1 MRGSVNPVP
10 ERRWRL
16 SQNPPRAAPPSGP
29 DPVAM
34 SNSRKPLVAAAGA
47 IAALS
52 LIALAAP
59 RAKVTN
65 KAPTASISSPS
76 AGTQA
81 PLGTALAIAANAAD
95 SDGQVVRVDFYAGK
109 TLVGSDT
116 TAPYALAWT
125 PGKTGSY
132 SLKAVAVDN
141 AGAKGSS
148 VLVGISVVAAAD
160 TVAPAIPAGLGIGA
174 AGSASVSLQWQAS
187 FDNAGG
193 SGLAGYDVFR
203 NGVLVGSTAS
213 LAYTDSALNPASSYT
228 YAVRARDNAGNVS
241 SQSAPVVAST
251 LPAST
256 GGKRVVG
263 YFTQWGIYSTGY
275 TVKSLDT
282 SGTASKLTH
291 LAYAFGNVRNNRC
304 EVGVLKSIDP
314 STGEGGD
321 AYADYSR
328 TYTAAESVDG
338 VADVWGAP
346 LRGHW
351 NQLRKLKARHPNLKV
366 TISLGGW
373 NWSRGFAS
381 AARPENRQAFVASCI
396 DAYIRGNLPAF
407 DYAGG
412 AGAAAGVFDG
422 FDIDWEFPAACGL
435 TCGTAEDTA
444 NFTALL
450 AEFRRQLDAVRPGLQ
465 LTVAVGAG
473 IDKIRVTQPD
483 LYHPYVDAINLM
495 AYDFHGAWENRTNFH
510 SALFDSPN
518 DPSSGDAAQYNAND
532 AVQALL
538 ARGVPAAKIN
548 LGMASYG
555 RGWTNVGSSNN
566 GLYQSGT
573 VASGS
578 LEPGIERYAV
588 LKALGWPAYRDSN
601 AMARWIFNGNT
612 FWSFDDP
619 ATIADKMSYV
629 QAQGLGGAFLWDFSG
644 DDAQGS
650 LLAAI
655 KAGA

>member
-1 MRGSVNPVP
+1 
-10 ERRWRL
+10 
-16 SQNPPRAAPPSGP
+16 
-29 DPVAM
+29 M
-34 SNSRKPLVAAAGA
+34 SKSRKSLAVAGA

-52 LIALAAP
+52 LLALAAP
-59 RAKVTN
+59 KVSN
-65 KAPTASISSPS
+65 KAPSASITSPAASSRFPVGS
-76 AGTQA
+76 GVT
-81 PLGTALAIAANAAD
+81 IAASAVD

-109 TLVGSDT
+109 SLLGSDA
-116 TAPYALAWT
+116 TAPYAFAWT

-141 AGAKGSS
+141 KGAKGNSA
-148 VLVGISVVAAAD
+148 LVGISVDAASD
-160 TVAPAIPAGLGIGA
+160 TVAPAIPTGLAVANSGT
-174 AGSASVSLQWQAS
+174 ASITLQWQAS
-187 FDNAGG
+187 LDNAGG
-193 SGLAGYDVFR
+193 SGIAGYDVYR
-203 NGVLVGSTAS
+203 NGALVGAAAGLS
-213 LAYTDSALNPASSYT
+213 YTDSALGPATSYT
-228 YAVRARDNAGNVS
+228 YAIRARDNAGNVS
-241 SQSAPVVAST
+241 AQSPSVVAST
-251 LPAST
+251 LPVSAS
-256 GGKRVVG
+256 GKRVLG

-275 TVKSLDT
+275 TAKQLDA
-282 SGTASKLTH
+282 SGGAARLTH

-304 EVGVLKSIDP
+304 ETGVLKANDP
-314 STGEGGD
+314 ATGEGGD

-351 NQLRKLKARHPNLKV
+351 NQLRKLKAKHPNLKV
-366 TISLGGW
+366 LISLGGW

-422 FDIDWEFPAACGL
+422 FDIDWEYPAACGL
-435 TCGTAEDTA
+435 TCGGAEDTA

-450 AEFRRQLDAVRPGLQ
+450 AEFRRQLDAIRPGLQ
-465 LTVAVGAG
+465 LTVAIGAG
-473 IDKIRVTQPD
+473 VDKIRVTQPD
-483 LYHPYVDAINLM
+483 QYHPYVDAINLM
-495 AYDFHGAWENRTNFH
+495 AYDFHGGWENRTNFH

-518 DPSSGDAAQYNAND
+518 DPSTGDAAQYNSND
-532 AVQALL
+532 AVLALL
-538 ARGVPAAKIN
+538 ARGVPAGKIN

-555 RGWTNVGSSNN
+555 RGWTNVGAANN

-573 VASGS
+573 AASGS

-588 LKALGWPAYRDSN
+588 LKALGWPSYRDS
-601 AMARWIFNGNT
+601 ASMARWIFNGNT

-619 ATIADKMSYV
+619 STIADKMNYV
-629 QAQGLGGAFLWDFSG
+629 QVQGLGGAFLWDFSG

>member
-1 MRGSVNPVP
+1 
-10 ERRWRL
+10 
-16 SQNPPRAAPPSGP
+16 
-29 DPVAM
+29 M
-34 SNSRKPLVAAAGA
+34 SKSRKSLAVAGA
-47 IAALS
+47 IATLS
-52 LIALAAP
+52 LLVLAAP
-59 RAKVTN
+59 KVSN
-65 KAPTASISSPS
+65 KTPTASITSPAAS
-76 AGTQA
+76 TRFPMGS
-81 PLGTALAIAANAAD
+81 GVAIAANAAD

-109 TLVGSDT
+109 TLLGSDA
-116 TAPYALAWT
+116 TAPYAFAWT

-132 SLKAVAVDN
+132 SLKAVAVDDK
-141 AGAKGSS
+141 GAKGNSA
-148 VLVGISVVAAAD
+148 LVSISVDAASD
-160 TVAPAIPAGLGIGA
+160 TVAPAIPTGLA
-174 AGSASVSLQWQAS
+174 AANSGTASITLQWQAS
-187 FDNAGG
+187 IDNAGG
-193 SGLAGYDVFR
+193 SGVAGYDVYR
-203 NGVLVGSTAS
+203 DGALVGAAAGLS
-213 LAYTDSALNPASSYT
+213 YTDSALSAATSYT
-228 YAVRARDNAGNVS
+228 YAIRARDNAGNVS
-241 SQSAPVVAST
+241 AQSPSVVAST
-251 LPAST
+251 LPASAS
-256 GGKRVVG
+256 GKRVLG

-275 TVKSLDT
+275 TAKQLDA
-282 SGTASKLTH
+282 SGGAAKLTH

-304 EVGVLKSIDP
+304 ETGVLKANDP
-314 STGEGGD
+314 ATGEGGD

-351 NQLRKLKARHPNLKV
+351 NQLRKLKAKHPNLKV
-366 TISLGGW
+366 LISLGGW

-422 FDIDWEFPAACGL
+422 FDIDWEYPAACGL
-435 TCGTAEDTA
+435 TCGGAEDTA

-450 AEFRRQLDAVRPGLQ
+450 AEFRRQLDAIRPGLQ

-495 AYDFHGAWENRTNFH
+495 AYDFHGGWENRTNFH

-518 DPSSGDAAQYNAND
+518 DPSTGDAAQYNSND
-532 AVQALL
+532 AVLALL
-538 ARGVPAAKIN
+538 ARGVPAGKIN

-555 RGWTNVGSSNN
+555 RGWTNVGAANN

-573 VASGS
+573 AAPGS

-588 LKALGWPAYRDSN
+588 LKALGWPSYRDS
-601 AMARWIFNGNT
+601 ASMARWIFNGNT

-619 ATIADKMSYV
+619 STIADKMSYV
-629 QAQGLGGAFLWDFSG
+629 RTQGLGGAFLWDFSG

>member
-1 MRGSVNPVP
+1 
-10 ERRWRL
+10 
-16 SQNPPRAAPPSGP
+16 
-29 DPVAM
+29 M
-34 SNSRKPLVAAAGA
+34 SKSRKSLAVAGA
-47 IAALS
+47 IAILS
-52 LIALAAP
+52 LVVLAAP
-59 RAKVTN
+59 KVLN
-65 KAPTASISSPS
+65 KAPTASITSPAASSRFPIGS
-76 AGTQA
+76 AVT
-81 PLGTALAIAANAAD
+81 IAANAGD

-109 TLVGSDT
+109 SLLGSDA
-116 TAPYALAWT
+116 TAPYAFGWT
-125 PGKTGSY
+125 PGKTGNY

-141 AGAKGSS
+141 RGAKGNSALIS
-148 VLVGISVVAAAD
+148 ISVDAASD
-160 TVAPAIPAGLGIGA
+160 TVAPAIPTGLAVTNSGT
-174 AGSASVSLQWQAS
+174 ASITLQWQAS
-187 FDNAGG
+187 IDNTGG
-193 SGLAGYDVFR
+193 SGIAGYDVYR
-203 NGVLVGSTAS
+203 DGALVGATAALS
-213 LAYTDSALNPASSYT
+213 YTDSALNPATSYT
-228 YAVRARDNAGNVS
+228 YSIRARDNAGNVS
-241 SQSAPVVAST
+241 ARSPSVVAST
-251 LPAST
+251 LAASAS
-256 GGKRVVG
+256 GKRVLG

-275 TVKSLDT
+275 TAKQLDT
-282 SGTASKLTH
+282 SGGAARLTH

-304 EVGVLKSIDP
+304 ETGVLKANDP
-314 STGEGGD
+314 TTGEGGD

-351 NQLRKLKARHPNLKV
+351 NQLRKLKAKHPNLKV
-366 TISLGGW
+366 LISLGGW

-422 FDIDWEFPAACGL
+422 FDIDWEYPAACGV
-435 TCGTAEDTA
+435 TCGGAEDTA

-450 AEFRRQLDAVRPGLQ
+450 AEFRRQLDAIRPGLQ

-483 LYHPYVDAINLM
+483 QYHPYVDAINLM
-495 AYDFHGAWENRTNFH
+495 TYDFHGGWENRTNFH

-518 DPSSGDAAQYNAND
+518 DPSTGDASQYNSND
-532 AVQALL
+532 AVLALL
-538 ARGVPAAKIN
+538 ARGVPAGKIN

-555 RGWTNVGSSNN
+555 RGWTNVGAANN

-573 VASGS
+573 AASGS

-588 LKALGWPAYRDSN
+588 LKALGWPSFRDS
-601 AMARWIFNGNT
+601 ASMARWIFNGNT

-619 ATIADKMSYV
+619 STIADKMSYV
-629 QAQGLGGAFLWDFSG
+629 QTQGLGGAFLWDFSG

>member
-1 MRGSVNPVP
+1 MSKSRTSF
-10 ERRWRL
+10 
-16 SQNPPRAAPPSGP
+16 A
-29 DPVAM
+29 VAC
-34 SNSRKPLVAAAGA
+34 A
-47 IAALS
+47 IATLS
-52 LIALAAP
+52 LLVLAAP
-59 RAKVTN
+59 KVSN
-65 KAPTASISSPS
+65 KAPTASITSPAAGSRFPIGS
-76 AGTQA
+76 AV
-81 PLGTALAIAANAAD
+81 AIAASAGD

-109 TLVGSDT
+109 SLLGSDA
-116 TAPYALAWT
+116 TAPYAFAWT
-125 PGKTGSY
+125 PGKTGNY

-141 AGAKGSS
+141 KGAKGNSA
-148 VLVGISVVAAAD
+148 LVGISVDAASD
-160 TVAPAIPAGLGIGA
+160 TVAPAIPTGLAVANSGT
-174 AGSASVSLQWQAS
+174 ASITLQWQAS
-187 FDNAGG
+187 IDNAGG
-193 SGLAGYDVFR
+193 SGIAGYDVFR
-203 NGVLVGSTAS
+203 NGELVGATAALS
-213 LAYTDSALNPASSYT
+213 YTDSALSPASSHT
-228 YAVRARDNAGNVS
+228 YAIRARDNAGNVS
-241 SQSAPVVAST
+241 AQSPSVVAST
-251 LPAST
+251 LPASAS
-256 GGKRVVG
+256 GKRVLG

-275 TVKSLDT
+275 TARQLDT
-282 SGTASKLTH
+282 SGGAARLTH

-304 EVGVLKSIDP
+304 ETGVLKANDP
-314 STGEGGD
+314 ATGEGGD

-366 TISLGGW
+366 VISLGGW

-422 FDIDWEFPAACGL
+422 FDIDWEYPAACGL
-435 TCGTAEDTA
+435 TCGGAEDTA

-450 AEFRRQLDAVRPGLQ
+450 AEFRRQLDAIRPGLQ

-483 LYHPYVDAINLM
+483 QYHPYVDAINLM
-495 AYDFHGAWENRTNFH
+495 AYDFHGGWESRTNFH

-518 DPSSGDAAQYNAND
+518 DPSTGDAAQYNSND
-532 AVQALL
+532 AVLALL
-538 ARGVPAAKIN
+538 ARGVPAGKIN

-555 RGWTNVGSSNN
+555 RGWSSVGAVNN

-573 VASGS
+573 AASGS
-578 LEPGIERYAV
+578 LEPGIERYAL
-588 LKALGWPAYRDSN
+588 LKALGWPSYRDS
-601 AMARWIFNGNT
+601 ASMARWIFNGST

-619 ATIADKMSYV
+619 STIADKMSYV

-655 KAGA
+655 EAGA

>member
-1 MRGSVNPVP
+1 
-10 ERRWRL
+10 
-16 SQNPPRAAPPSGP
+16 
-29 DPVAM
+29 M
-34 SNSRKPLVAAAGA
+34 SKSRKSLVAVGV

-52 LIALAAP
+52 LLAVAAP
-59 RAKVTN
+59 RVTN

-76 AGTQA
+76 ASSRFL
-81 PLGTALAIAANAAD
+81 LGNAITITANASD
-95 SDGQVVRVDFYAGK
+95 SDGQIARVEFYAGK
-109 TLVGSDT
+109 TLLGSDAA
-116 TAPYALAWT
+116 APFALAWV
-125 PGKTGSY
+125 PGKTGNY
-132 SLKAVAVDN
+132 SLKAVAVDDK
-141 AGAKGSS
+141 GAKGNSALVS
-148 VLVGISVVAAAD
+148 VSIDGASD
-160 TVAPAIPAGLGIGA
+160 TMAPAIPSGLAIAGT
-174 AGSASVSLQWQAS
+174 GSASLSLQWQAS
-187 FDNAGG
+187 VDNAGG
-193 SGLAGYDVFR
+193 SGVAGYDVYR
-203 NGVLVGSTAS
+203 NGTLVGSTAA
-213 LAYTDSALNPASSYT
+213 LAYTDSALGPDTSYT

-241 SQSAPVVAST
+241 AQSAPVVAST
-251 LPAST
+251 LPVSS

-275 TVKSLDT
+275 TAKTLDANG
-282 SGTASKLTH
+282 SAAKLSH

-304 EVGVLKSIDP
+304 EVGVLKALDP
-314 STGEGGD
+314 ATGEGGD

-351 NQLRKLKARHPNLKV
+351 NQLRKLKAKYPNLKV

-412 AGAAAGVFDG
+412 QGAAAGLFDG
-422 FDIDWEFPAACGL
+422 IDIDWEFPAACGV
-435 TCGTAEDTA
+435 TCGGAEDTA

-465 LTVAVGAG
+465 LTVAIGAG
-473 IDKIRVTQPD
+473 VDKIRVTQPD

-495 AYDFHGAWENRTNFH
+495 AYDFHGGWENRTNFH

-518 DPSSGDAAQYNAND
+518 DPSSGDGAQYNSND
-532 AVQALL
+532 AVLALL
-538 ARGVPAAKIN
+538 ARGVPATKIN

-555 RGWTNVGSSNN
+555 RGWTNVGSANN

-573 VASGS
+573 PASGS

-588 LKALGWPAYRDSN
+588 LKTLGWPSYRDS
-601 AMARWIFNGNT
+601 ASMARWIFNGNT

-619 ATIADKMSYV
+619 STIADKMNYV
-629 QAQGLGGAFLWDFSG
+629 RAQGLGGAFLWDFSG

-655 KAGA
+655 KTGA

>member
-1 MRGSVNPVP
+1 
-10 ERRWRL
+10 
-16 SQNPPRAAPPSGP
+16 
-29 DPVAM
+29 M
-34 SNSRKPLVAAAGA
+34 SKSRKSLAVAGA

-52 LIALAAP
+52 LLVWAAP
-59 RAKVTN
+59 RGSN
-65 KAPTASISSPS
+65 KSPTASITSP
-76 AGTQA
+76 AADTRF
-81 PLGTALAIAANAAD
+81 PLGSAVTIAANAGD

-109 TLVGSDT
+109 SLLGSDA

-132 SLKAVAVDN
+132 SLKAVAVDDK
-141 AGAKGSS
+141 GAKGNSA
-148 VLVGISVVAAAD
+148 LVGISVDAASD
-160 TVAPAIPAGLGIGA
+160 TVAPAIPTGLAVADSGT
-174 AGSASVSLQWQAS
+174 ASITLQWQAS
-187 FDNAGG
+187 SDNEGG
-193 SGLAGYDVFR
+193 SGIAGYDVYR
-203 NGVLVGSTAS
+203 DGVLVGAAAALS
-213 LAYTDSALNPASSYT
+213 YTDSALSPATSYT
-228 YAVRARDNAGNVS
+228 YAIRARDNAGNVS
-241 SQSAPVVAST
+241 AQSPSVVAST
-251 LPAST
+251 LPASAS
-256 GGKRVVG
+256 GKRVLG
-263 YFTQWGIYSTGY
+263 YFTQWGIYQTGY
-275 TVKSLDT
+275 TAKQLDA
-282 SGTASKLTH
+282 SGGAARLTH

-304 EVGVLKSIDP
+304 ETGVLKATDP
-314 STGEGGD
+314 ATGEGGD

-328 TYTAAESVDG
+328 TYTASESVDG

-351 NQLRKLKARHPNLKV
+351 NQLRKLKAKHPNLKV
-366 TISLGGW
+366 LISLGGW
-373 NWSRGFAS
+373 TWSRGFAS

-422 FDIDWEFPAACGL
+422 FDIDWEYPAACGL
-435 TCGTAEDTA
+435 TCGGAEDTA

-450 AEFRRQLDAVRPGLQ
+450 AEFRRQLDAIRPGLQ

-483 LYHPYVDAINLM
+483 QYHPYVDAINLM
-495 AYDFHGAWENRTNFH
+495 AYDFHGSWENRTNFH

-518 DPSSGDAAQYNAND
+518 DPSTGDAAQYNSND
-532 AVQALL
+532 AVLALL
-538 ARGVPAAKIN
+538 ARGVPAGKVN

-555 RGWTNVGSSNN
+555 RGWANVGTANN
-566 GLYQSGT
+566 GLYQAGT
-573 VASGS
+573 AASGS
-578 LEPGIERYAV
+578 LEPGIERYAL
-588 LKALGWPAYRDSN
+588 LKALGWPSYRDS
-601 AMARWIFNGNT
+601 ASMARWIFNGNT

-619 ATIADKMSYV
+619 STIADKMSYV
-629 QAQGLGGAFLWDFSG
+629 QTQGLGGAFLWDFSG

>member
-1 MRGSVNPVP
+1 
-10 ERRWRL
+10 
-16 SQNPPRAAPPSGP
+16 
-29 DPVAM
+29 M
-34 SNSRKPLVAAAGA
+34 SKSRKSVAIAAV

-52 LIALAAP
+52 LFALAAP
-59 RAKVTN
+59 RVAN
-65 KAPTASISSPS
+65 KAPVASITSPAAAS
-76 AGTQA
+76 RFPIGSTIT
-81 PLGTALAIAANAAD
+81 LAANASD
-95 SDGQVVRVDFYAGK
+95 SDGQVVRVEFFAGK
-109 TLVGSDT
+109 ALLGSDSS
-116 TAPYALAWT
+116 APFTLAWA

-132 SLKAVAVDN
+132 SLKAVAVDDK
-141 AGAKGSS
+141 GARGNSA
-148 VLVGISVVAAAD
+148 LVSISVDPSGD
-160 TVAPAIPAGLGIGA
+160 TIAPAIPTGLA
-174 AGSASVSLQWQAS
+174 VVASGSASISLEWQAS
-187 FDNAGG
+187 LDNAGG
-193 SGLAGYDVFR
+193 SGIAGYDIFR
-203 NGVLVGSTAS
+203 DGVLAGSSAT
-213 LAYTDSALNPASSYT
+213 LAYTDSALVPGTT
-228 YAVRARDNAGNVS
+228 YSFSIRARDIAGNVS
-241 SQSAPVVAST
+241 AQGSSVVAST
-251 LPAST
+251 LPASAV
-256 GGKRVVG
+256 GKRVLG

-275 TVKSLDT
+275 TARQLDT
-282 SGTASKLTH
+282 SGGAARLTH

-304 EVGVLKSIDP
+304 ETGVLKATDQA
-314 STGEGGD
+314 TGEGGD

-366 TISLGGW
+366 LISLGGW

-422 FDIDWEFPAACGL
+422 FDIDWEYPAACGL
-435 TCGTAEDTA
+435 TCGGAEDTA

-450 AEFRRQLDAVRPGLQ
+450 AEFRRQLDAIRPGLQ

-473 IDKIRVTQPD
+473 IDKIRVTRPD
-483 LYHPYVDAINLM
+483 QYHPYVDAINLM
-495 AYDFHGAWENRTNFH
+495 AYDFHGGWENRTNFH

-518 DPSSGDAAQYNAND
+518 DPSTGDAAQYNSND
-532 AVQALL
+532 AVLALL
-538 ARGVPAAKIN
+538 ARGVPAGKIN

-555 RGWTNVGSSNN
+555 RGWTNVGTANN

-573 VASGS
+573 TASGS

-588 LKALGWPAYRDSN
+588 LKALGWPSYRDS
-601 AMARWIFNGNT
+601 ASMARWIFNGNT

-619 ATIADKMSYV
+619 STIADKMSYV

>member
-1 MRGSVNPVP
+1 MSKSRTSF
-10 ERRWRL
+10 
-16 SQNPPRAAPPSGP
+16 A
-29 DPVAM
+29 VAC
-34 SNSRKPLVAAAGA
+34 A
-47 IAALS
+47 IAILS
-52 LIALAAP
+52 LLVLAAP
-59 RAKVTN
+59 KVSN
-65 KAPTASISSPS
+65 KAPTASITAPAAGSRFPIGS
-76 AGTQA
+76 AV
-81 PLGTALAIAANAAD
+81 AIAANAGD

-109 TLVGSDT
+109 SLLGSDA
-116 TAPYALAWT
+116 TAPYAFTWT

-141 AGAKGSS
+141 KGAKGNSA
-148 VLVGISVVAAAD
+148 LVGISVDAASD
-160 TVAPAIPAGLGIGA
+160 TVAPAIPTGLAVANSGT
-174 AGSASVSLQWQAS
+174 ASITLQWQAS
-187 FDNAGG
+187 IDNAGG
-193 SGLAGYDVFR
+193 SGIAGYDVFR
-203 NGVLVGSTAS
+203 NGELVGATAALS
-213 LAYTDSALNPASSYT
+213 YTDSALSPASSHT
-228 YAVRARDNAGNVS
+228 YAIRARDNAGNVS
-241 SQSAPVVAST
+241 AQSPSVVAST
-251 LPAST
+251 LPASAS
-256 GGKRVVG
+256 GKRVLG
-263 YFTQWGIYSTGY
+263 YYTQWGIYSTGY
-275 TVKSLDT
+275 TARQLDT
-282 SGTASKLTH
+282 SGGAARLTH

-304 EVGVLKSIDP
+304 ETGVLKANDP
-314 STGEGGD
+314 ATGEGGD

-366 TISLGGW
+366 LISLGGW

-422 FDIDWEFPAACGL
+422 FDIDWEYPAACGL
-435 TCGTAEDTA
+435 TCGGAEDTA

-450 AEFRRQLDAVRPGLQ
+450 AEFRRQLDAIRPGLQ

-483 LYHPYVDAINLM
+483 QYHPYVDAINLM
-495 AYDFHGAWENRTNFH
+495 AYDFHGGWESRTNFH

-518 DPSSGDAAQYNAND
+518 DPSTGDAAQYNSND
-532 AVQALL
+532 AVLALL
-538 ARGVPAAKIN
+538 ARGVPAGKIN

-555 RGWTNVGSSNN
+555 RGWTNVGAANN

-573 VASGS
+573 AASGS

-588 LKALGWPAYRDSN
+588 LQALGWPSYRDSA

-619 ATIADKMSYV
+619 STIADKMNYV

-655 KAGA
+655 EAGA